1 MPGNP
6 PGPGGRAAK
15 VEFKIN
21 EAGMRQLQRDLEKR
35 VASGVE
41 IPSGGSEAD
50 AIRSV
55 KDQLKKMGL
64 TPDDQGVR
72 QMVRAARKG
81 T

>member
-1 MPGNP
+1 M
-6 PGPGGRAAK
+6 
-15 VEFKIN
+15 EFKIN